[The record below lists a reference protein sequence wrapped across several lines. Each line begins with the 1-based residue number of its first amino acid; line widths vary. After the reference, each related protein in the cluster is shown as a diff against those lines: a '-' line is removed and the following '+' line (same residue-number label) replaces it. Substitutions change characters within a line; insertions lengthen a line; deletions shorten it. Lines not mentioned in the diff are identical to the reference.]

1 MVKQMSKILYA
12 AGTMGHIDHFH
23 LPYID
28 ALRRDG
34 HEVQVMAKGEGADHN
49 IPFVK
54 KMISF
59 GNISCMRRIK
69 KILKRERFD
78 LIITNTTLA
87 AFNIR
92 FVLPRRQRP
101 KVINFVHG
109 YMFPTEVV
117 GMRAKIFRFCEKILR
132 KKTDHIMVMNSQD
145 FDIANKYKLCLG
157 EVKMTAGM
165 GARVADAPSVET
177 DLILKHNRGDGK
189 YILCFVGELYKAKN
203 QRMLIC
209 ALPEIK
215 MEIPNAVLWLVGE
228 GVARDELVAL
238 TEELNISDAVYFMG
252 RRENPCD
259 YIRAA
264 DIYVS
269 ASEKEGLPFNIMEAM
284 GCGKTVVASRVKGQ
298 EDLIEDGVSGF
309 LYPPRDISA
318 FADIVKR
325 IHRGELSIDPE
336 CAIARFKKFSFDTV
350 FPDTYGI
357 MKELMNK

>member
-1 MVKQMSKILYA
+1 
-12 AGTMGHIDHFH
+12 
-23 LPYID
+23 
-28 ALRRDG
+28 
-34 HEVQVMAKGEGADHN
+34 
-49 IPFVK
+49 
-54 KMISF
+54 
-59 GNISCMRRIK
+59 
-69 KILKRERFD
+69 
-78 LIITNTTLA
+78 
-87 AFNIR
+87 
-92 FVLPRRQRP
+92 
-101 KVINFVHG
+101 
-109 YMFPTEVV
+109 
-117 GMRAKIFRFCEKILR
+117 
-132 KKTDHIMVMNSQD
+132 
-145 FDIANKYKLCLG
+145 
-157 EVKMTAGM
+157 
-165 GARVADAPSVET
+165 
-177 DLILKHNRGDGK
+177 
-189 YILCFVGELYKAKN
+189 
-203 QRMLIC
+203 MLIC

-238 TEELNISDAVYFMG
+238 AEELNISDAVYFMG

-298 EDLIEDGVSGF
+298 EDLIEDGISGF
-309 LYPPRDISA
+309 LYPFGDITA

-336 CAIARFKKFSFDTV
+336 CAIARFKKFSFDAV